1 MENMQIELSI
11 ILMKWLISLAI
22 IGSIIFF
29 KRKHTGKLTPR
40 LIIGF
45 VMALASIIPAI
56 IDALYTNGQA
66 GYANIPLFLA
76 SLIMTLWPENN
87 DEQVSNYTFQ
97 EKSDFIILVS
107 IIIVYG
113 CASFMIV
120 QNFNSGNGLYWIILS
135 SIAFAIIT
143 LLSHVLLAIFHKP
156 EEKDERDEINSW
168 RSAKNAYSILS
179 VGIWI
184 SFAII
189 LISHNIFASAFALFG
204 AFILAEVVR
213 LASSL
218 FYYRYAP

>member
-1 MENMQIELSI
+1 MSKLEKKTLSNSIRTLRFMSGEMTQQQLADKVGVTRQTIVAIEQN
-11 ILMKWLISLAI
+11 KYAPSLEVAFRI
-22 IGSIIFF
+22 ADVFAKGLEDVFQYPRAVSYTHLDVY
-29 KRKHTGKLTPR
+29 KRQ
-40 LIIGF
+40 
-45 VMALASIIPAI
+45 IIPAI

-135 SIAFAIIT
+135 SIVFAIIT
-143 LLSHVLLAIFHKP
+143 LLSHVLLAISHKP
-156 EEKDERDEINSW
+156 CLLYTSRC
-168 RSAKNAYSILS
+168 
-179 VGIWI
+179 V
-184 SFAII
+184 
-189 LISHNIFASAFALFG
+189 
-204 AFILAEVVR
+204 
-213 LASSL
+213 
-218 FYYRYAP
+218 